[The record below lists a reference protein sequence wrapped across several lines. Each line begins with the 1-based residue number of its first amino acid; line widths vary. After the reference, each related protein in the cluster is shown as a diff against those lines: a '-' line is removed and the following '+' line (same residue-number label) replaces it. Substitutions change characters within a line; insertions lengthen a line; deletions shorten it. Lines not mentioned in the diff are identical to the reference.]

1 MEILLIIILFLIGV
15 IIVMSFRFSG
25 FKVRCLKEMENREA
39 RIKKLQNTN
48 SRLKREMKNGQSTI
62 RLLQEHMSE
71 SILIL
76 DDADRVILA
85 NDSATELLNIK
96 RDEFDTHS
104 IFTLTDNEQ
113 FLEAVRQSKKDG
125 RIKVLISIG
134 DEKYRAMLQRVAMS
148 DRNGTIILLIN
159 MTDMVKAEDIRRD
172 FTANVSHELKTPL
185 TIIKGYGEM
194 FGSGMINSIDDVKK
208 YGSVI
213 ERESQRLL
221 FLINDIIRLSE
232 IEEKNEF
239 VYQPVNLKKTAED
252 AITIIKSK
260 ANKKNVA
267 IIPEL
272 QDITING
279 NETYLNE
286 LFINLIDNSI
296 KYNDDGGWV
305 RVSLSHDEKF
315 AAVTVTDNGIGIQK
329 SEQERIFE
337 RFYRVDK
344 SRSKENSGTG
354 LGLSIVKHIA
364 EYHKGSV
371 ELSSIPGAGTSVT
384 VYIPLAL

>member
-1 MEILLIIILFLIGV
+1 MEILIIIILFLIGV

-25 FKVRCLKEMENREA
+25 FKVRCLKEKENREA

-48 SRLKREMKNGQSTI
+48 SRLKREMRNGQSTI
-62 RLLQEHMSE
+62 KLLQEHMSE

-85 NDSATELLNIK
+85 NDSAAELLNIK

-113 FLEAVRQSKKDG
+113 FLEAVRLSKKDG

-134 DEKYRAMLQRVAMS
+134 EEKYRAMLQRVAMS

-194 FGSGMINSIDDVKK
+194 FGSGMINSSDDVKK

-239 VYQPVNLKKTAED
+239 VYQPVNLKDTAED

-260 ANKKNVA
+260 ADKRNVT

-272 QDITING
+272 QDIIVNG

-305 RVSLSHDEKF
+305 RVSLSCDEKY

-364 EYHKGSV
+364 EYHKGRI
-371 ELSSIPGAGTSVT
+371 ELSSVPGAGTSVT
-384 VYIPLAL
+384 IYIPLSL

>member
-25 FKVRCLKEMENREA
+25 FKVRYIKEKENREA
-39 RIKKLQNTN
+39 KIKKLQSTN
-48 SRLKREMKNGQSTI
+48 SRLKREMRNGQSTI
-62 RLLQEHMSE
+62 KLLQEHMSE

-85 NDSATELLNIK
+85 NDSAAELLNIK
-96 RDEFDTHS
+96 RNEFDTHS

-134 DEKYRAMLQRVAMS
+134 EEKYRAMLQRVAMS

-194 FGSGMINSIDDVKK
+194 FGSGMINSSDDVKK

-239 VYQPVNLKKTAED
+239 VYQPVNLKDAAED

-260 ANKKNVA
+260 ADKRNVA

-305 RVSLSHDEKF
+305 RVSLSCDEKY

-364 EYHKGSV
+364 EYHKGTI
-371 ELSSIPGAGTSVT
+371 ELSSVPGAGTSVT
-384 VYIPLAL
+384 VYIPLSL